1 VVTSLRLAPETVP
14 ADDLEAALVNVLEE
28 PDGVTAD
35 LVELDLRIWL
45 AAAGFPLPGYPAHL
59 PGECDAAS
67 EDREAP

>member
-1 VVTSLRLAPETVP
+1 
-14 ADDLEAALVNVLEE
+14 VLEE

-59 PGECDAAS
+59 PGECDAAT